1 MPDQTTKP
9 EARNGGLAAAAH
21 YFGEVMRARLKPSGH
36 RFNHRVMS
44 VLIDGHSL
52 GSLAALAQRRAPDAP
67 SECRTCE
74 SCLQ

>member
-36 RFNHRVMS
+36 RFNHLVMS
-44 VLIDGHSL
+44 VLIEPFTGKPC
-52 GSLAALAQRRAPDAP
+52 GSGSKA
-67 SECRTCE
+67 RT
-74 SCLQ
+74 